1 MKLSVPAVA
10 LALLLSCTALSAQES
25 QAPADSL
32 VRLMSAKSAEM
43 YTEKN
48 RRFRKVTG
56 PARFLHN
63 NTYLLC
69 DTAIW
74 DVDLRIIQAWGN
86 VKIMQ
91 DETVLSSQSLDYY
104 IDDDM
109 ARFRGGVV
117 QLEDKDG
124 NILRTGNLDYNTK
137 DSVATFYYGGSMRDK
152 DGQIIESENG
162 SYDSK
167 IKLFTFDKD
176 VNMYTDS
183 VFVKTG
189 RLEYHASEGYADFLD
204 GVDAWKDASM
214 LSSQTGRYI
223 SDSTATFHFYDS
235 VHGLTE
241 TREAWGDTLH
251 FVRATSDLSMHGNV
265 QLTEEKRR
273 AWVFGEILR
282 YTDSL
287 SLLTLKGNASVIAE
301 LKDSTA
307 VKQLDT
313 LYFSSDSLW
322 RQEFR
327 KCDIPGDILSI
338 SQKRVTNMA
347 VDPVGSYRKKAEESA
362 KQSEENRKREME
374 EQSGRKGPATPT
386 AGNLTPGQAGPESP
400 GAPTPPPAEGNSPE
414 EGNPSGEN
422 PPAEGSGS
430 EENSSSGEGSETS
443 EAEAEAE
450 AQKDTTLVPFMGG
463 IGNVKLY
470 KSDLQIICGDLRYS
484 ELDSLAV
491 LSEVP
496 YVWNEG
502 NRQYAADSII
512 AYVDGSAM
520 RKASLL
526 SNAFIT
532 IQEDTTLFDQIRGAE
547 MMAYFDSTSALERFD
562 VMGGANAIFF
572 LEENETL
579 ATVNRVES
587 KMLSA
592 YFKNGQMERVF
603 YFDSPKNDAIPTAQ
617 LRGDDR
623 RMKGFKWDPELRPSG
638 REDVTPYNVRPS
650 ERAAYESRPQ
660 AKFRYTERYFP
671 GHMKRI
677 RSGIAARDS
686 ARKASNR
693 LRDSLSLNGPQE
705 AFTTIELPSDTTLI
719 NGEVMPLGTPG
730 GAESEGGEAPA
741 GLPAEASAGESV
753 ETATEG
759 VPSGASETPAAPS
772 EGTEPGNGTEGSS
785 SEAVEQNEV
794 SSTGP
799 ALSEKELEAMR
810 KAAAK
815 DSIKAARDSI
825 RAAKDAAREARWAEL
840 DKRDA
845 EKAAK
850 KAERKQERYRKKVL
864 KQLKIRDKNL
874 AREERIRA
882 RYIERYRKQ
891 KEREDARA
899 AAKAERDA
907 ARAAA
912 KEAAAVEKAAAKAER
927 EAEKEAAEAE
937 NLRQKAKIESVKDE
951 RVSSPEAPANLQ
963 EQ

>member
-74 DVDLRIIQAWGN
+74 DVDIRVIQAWGN

-124 NILRTGNLDYNTK
+124 NILRTSNLDYDTK

-189 RLEYHASEGYADFLD
+189 RLEYHASEGYADFMD

-214 LSSQTGRYI
+214 LSSLTGRYI

-265 QLTEEKRR
+265 QLTEEQRR

-301 LKDSTA
+301 IKDSTA

-400 GAPTPPPAEGNSPE
+400 GAPMPPPAEGNSPE
-414 EGNPSGEN
+414 ENPSGEN
-422 PPAEGSGS
+422 APEEGSGS
-430 EENSSSGEGSETS
+430 EENSSSETGSETS
-443 EAEAEAE
+443 EAEAQAE
-450 AQKDTTLVPFMGG
+450 APKDTTLVPFMGG

-532 IQEDTTLFDQIRGAE
+532 IQEDSTLFDQIRGAE
-547 MMAYFDSTSALERFD
+547 MMAYFDSTSALDRFD

-705 AFTTIELPSDTTLI
+705 AFPTIELPSDTTLI
-719 NGEVMPLGTPG
+719 NGEVMPLGTPE

-741 GLPAEASAGESV
+741 GASEGGSV
-753 ETATEG
+753 ETPVGTEAEAPARAS
-759 VPSGASETPAAPS
+759 VETPAGAAETPAAPS

-785 SEAVEQNEV
+785 TEAEEQNEV

-899 AAKAERDA
+899 AAKAKRDA

-912 KEAAAVEKAAAKAER
+912 KEAAEAEKAAAKA
-927 EAEKEAAEAE
+927 KH
-937 NLRQKAKIESVKDE
+937 ESAKDE
-951 RVSSPEAPANLQ
+951 LDPSLETPANLQ